1 MVAKPGGLGLCTPC
15 QALLASWT
23 LILQEQ
29 QHQRLALA
37 AMGIQRRSGLVKSG
51 RHQYGGGAAKRLEQF
66 GL

>member
-1 MVAKPGGLGLCTPC
+1 MVAKPGGLGLCAPC
-15 QALLASWT
+15 QALLASWP
-23 LILQEQ
+23 LILQE